1 MGKPITLLI
10 PPSRLHEE
18 EEIIGRIKRGERLKH
33 YDTIRIRKGGK
44 PMHISVS
51 VSPLKNAAG
60 EIIGAS
66 KIARDIT
73 ERKAAE
79 TRLIV
84 QLEKM
89 KLLQQITPAIGQH
102 HDSPPSLFSL
112 RES

>member
-1 MGKPITLLI
+1 VEKPITLLI

-18 EEIIGRIKRGERLKH
+18 GEIIGRIRRGERLKH

-44 PMHISVS
+44 SIHISVS
-51 VSPLKNAAG
+51 VSPLNNAAG

-84 QLEKM
+84 QPEKM
-89 KLLQQITPAIGQH
+89 KLLQQITLAIGQH
-102 HDSPPSLFSL
+102 HDNPPTLFSL